1 MTKLLIVDD
10 ETRMQKLLQLLLE
23 PKGYICKTVSNGID
37 ALDTMKREAIDLI
50 LLDIMMP
57 NMNGWETAKAI
68 REFSDVPIIMLS
80 ARDTNIDM
88 LEGFSKGADDYITKP
103 FDEDILIAR
112 IEAMLRRTKKLGEIE
127 FKGLIWDAKVHAVNY
142 KSETIS
148 LTPKEFEMLGLFL
161 THINIVFT
169 REKLIEMIWG
179 YDTETE
185 GRTVDSHIRNMREKI
200 RKSGFPIEE
209 HLKTVWGVGYRWSRN
224 S

>member
-1 MTKLLIVDD
+1 MTKILIVDD

-23 PKGYICKTVSNGID
+23 PKGYICKTVSNGQD
-37 ALDTMKREAIDLI
+37 ALETMKREAIDLI

-80 ARDTNIDM
+80 ARDTNKDM
-88 LEGFSKGADDYITKP
+88 LEGFNKGADDYITKP

-112 IEAMLRRTKKLGEIE
+112 IEAMLRRTKKLGKIE
-127 FKGLIWDAKVHAVNY
+127 FKGLIWDEEIHAVNY

-161 THINIVFT
+161 THINIVFS
-169 REKLIEMIWG
+169 REKLIELIWG

-185 GRTVDSHIRNMREKI
+185 GRTVDSHIRNMRDKI

-209 HLKTVWGVGYRWSRN
+209 HLKTVWGIGYKWSRN